1 METIPSPAHRGRTG
15 KRCPPAGGRI
25 GNRVKIPDGHA
36 AVKEHVPMLKSEDLP
51 LFIRSTDGYERWPNV
66 ERSQEN
72 ISGDYFAYRLI
83 SRLRPVLFCVI
94 GSYFVMF
101 LLHKK
106 ALCALARRCRMSQAA
121 ALGARMCQG
130 TFFIHRKNRNRNRK
144 GK

>member
-94 GSYFVMF
+94 GI
-101 LLHKK
+101 LLCNVPVTQKS
-106 ALCALARRCRMSQAA
+106 ALRTCSKMQDVASGRAWRENVPRHILYSQE
-121 ALGARMCQG
+121 
-130 TFFIHRKNRNRNRK
+130 K
-144 GK
+144 